1 MKKRCL
7 VLFALPEEMIPVAV
21 KNMEVVS
28 ECIGVGKVDA
38 ALSALEA
45 IEKHT
50 PDLVVS
56 MGTAG
61 SVRCRVGDVVLCSE
75 FVDRDLEKTGL
86 SMLTCRMRTFGGED
100 VAAFGFSPSL
110 DFSGVCN
117 TGDSFVT
124 EAPASD
130 GDVFD
135 MEAFAVAKACK
146 KRNLPF
152 FAVKYVTDIIGSNSV
167 KAWAD
172 KLADAHKGLSDFVKG
187 NL

>member
-1 MKKRCL
+1 M
-7 VLFALPEEMIPVAV
+7 
-21 KNMEVVS
+21 
-28 ECIGVGKVDA
+28 
-38 ALSALEA
+38 SALEA

-86 SMLTCRMRTFGGED
+86 SMLTCRMRTFGSED

-172 KLADAHKGLSDFVKG
+172 KLADARKGLSDFVKG